1 MSGASTIAVA
11 DIFVA
16 LLVALAIVAIVSK
29 RFGVPYTV
37 ALVVFGLIVTLLTP
51 DFHVTVTPELVLAIL
66 VPGLVFE
73 AAFGMDVDALR
84 TNLPS
89 VALLAV
95 PGVLLVAII
104 TGLILSAATGMSY
117 ASAFLVGAITSAT
130 DPVAVV
136 ATMRHLHAPARLGN
150 LVEAES
156 LFNDGT
162 AVVLF
167 AVAVA
172 GTQLLPQGLLTM
184 AVTVAVSV
192 AIGGVVGFVAAQL
205 AARTDDVNLELTL
218 TIVCAYGTY
227 LVADAVHESGII
239 ATVVAGIILGSYGRR
254 IGLSPL
260 GRVAI
265 DTVWS
270 YLAFLLTAI
279 VFLLVGLTITPAGL
293 ISSLA
298 VICWAV
304 VAVLLGRAIVVY
316 GLLGISGRTGPGRRL
331 GMRMPLSWLHVIFW
345 SGLRGAI
352 AVALAL
358 SVPTSKPDRA
368 LLQDVVFGVV
378 LFTLLVQGSSAG
390 YILRRSG
397 AALAR
402 DEDRGSAAELPA
414 LGRPGA

>member
-1 MSGASTIAVA
+1 VSGEATIAVA

-29 RFGVPYTV
+29 RFAVPYTV

-51 DFHVTVTPELVLAIL
+51 AFHVSVTPELVLAIL

-73 AAFGMDVDALR
+73 AAFGMDVEVLR
-84 TNLPS
+84 SNLPS

-95 PGVLLVAII
+95 PGVLLVAVI

-172 GTQLLPQGLLTM
+172 GTQLFPQGLLTM
-184 AVTVAVSV
+184 AVTVAVSIV
-192 AIGGVVGFVAAQL
+192 IGGVVGFVAARL
-205 AARTDDVNLELTL
+205 AAWTDDVNLELTL
-218 TIVCAYGTY
+218 TIICAYGTY
-227 LVADAVHESGII
+227 LAADQLHESGII

-254 IGLSPL
+254 IGLSPR

-270 YLAFLLTAI
+270 YLAFLFTAI

-293 ISSLA
+293 VSSLL
-298 VICWAV
+298 VIGWAV
-304 VAVLLGRAIVVY
+304 VAVLVGRAIVVY
-316 GLLGISGRTGPGRRL
+316 GLLGLGGRTAPGKRL
-331 GMRMPLSWLHVIFW
+331 GMSTPLPWLHVVFW

-358 SVPTSKPDRA
+358 SVPVDHPDRA

-378 LFTLLVQGSSAG
+378 LFTLLVQGSTAG
-390 YILRRSG
+390 FMLRRSG
-397 AALAR
+397 ATATP
-402 DEDRGSAAELPA
+402 S
-414 LGRPGA
+414 